1 MNFLIYAMIIGGS
14 LIMAYD
20 IAIYVRFLK
29 DESITSILS
38 NHDSGQG
45 GSEQAGN
52 MWEGKKRLSFTI
64 SIRFVLY
71 APFVLLLLFLAGY
84 IMVGA
89 VGNPDLLVA
98 GILFGG
104 SIFVLLALRLLVYV
118 VGRVRENENHLAARN
133 YELAYEKK
141 ANAAKTVFLSNMS
154 HDIRTPMNAII
165 GFTTLA
171 KESGDLEQV
180 RDYLEKIEDSSNHL
194 LDLIN
199 DILEMSRIESGKM
212 ELHETAAD
220 LPGLVKKTAGM
231 FALQMKEKS
240 ITYIVRDT
248 GIRNRFVL
256 CDTGRLS
263 RVLLNLISNAC
274 KFTPEGG
281 EVEVVLEQEAGVD
294 SDDLHSYRIRVRD
307 TGIGMEP
314 AFAQRV
320 FEAFERER
328 TSTVSGIQ
336 GTGLGMAITK
346 KIIDLMGGT
355 ITVDTA
361 PGRGTVFTVCLK
373 LEETEK
379 PDDETVREDM
389 PCACAEEKTEGFA
402 GMRLLIV
409 DDMAVNREIASMFL
423 TQMGFVCDM
432 AENGKEAV
440 EMVASSEHCTYRGIL
455 MDIQMPVMDGYE
467 ASRRIRA
474 LESPYPANI
483 PIIAMSANAFAEDV
497 QASLK
502 SGMNAHIAK
511 PIDHQIL
518 QSTLEEILLP
528 KENS

>member
-1 MNFLIYAMIIGGS
+1 MNFLIYAMIICGS

-20 IAIYVRFLK
+20 IAIYARFLK

-38 NHDSGQG
+38 NHDSGQD
-45 GSEQAGN
+45 SSANEGN
-52 MWEGKKRLSFTI
+52 VREEKKQNSF
-64 SIRFVLY
+64 SVSFRFVLY
-71 APFVLLLLFLAGY
+71 APFILLLLFLAGY

-89 VGNPDLLVA
+89 VGDPDLLVA

-118 VGRVRENENHLAARN
+118 VGRVRENESHLAARN
-133 YELAYEKK
+133 YELEYEKK

-165 GFTTLA
+165 GFTSLA
-171 KESGDLEQV
+171 KDTGDLKQI
-180 RDYLEKIEDSSNHL
+180 RDYLGKIEDSSNHL

-220 LPGLVKKTAGM
+220 LSGLVKKTAEM

-248 GIRNRFVL
+248 GIRNRYVL
-256 CDTGRLS
+256 CDTSRIS
-263 RVLLNLISNAC
+263 RVLLNLISNAF

-281 EVEVVLEQEAGVD
+281 EVEVVLEQETDVD
-294 SDDLHSYRIRVRD
+294 RDGFHSYRIHVRD

-328 TSTVSGIQ
+328 NSTVSGIQ

-355 ITVDTA
+355 IAVDTA

-373 LEETEK
+373 LQETEK
-379 PDDETVREDM
+379 PADETVRQDS
-389 PCACAEEKTEGFA
+389 PCSCAEGKAEGFA

-409 DDMAVNREIASMFL
+409 DDMAVNREIATMFL

-440 EMVASSEHCTYRGIL
+440 EIIASSDHCAYRGIL

-483 PIIAMSANAFAEDV
+483 PIIAMSANAFAEDIR
-497 QASLK
+497 ASLDA
-502 SGMNAHIAK
+502 GMNAHISK
-511 PIDHQIL
+511 PIDHQML
-518 QSTLEEILLP
+518 LSTLEEILLP
-528 KENS
+528 KEGS